1 MQNGEAIQ
9 DKKISIK
16 IKGIRDGL
24 LISLGEG
31 EWPVV
36 QEELLKQIEERA
48 AFFQGARVALDV
60 ENHIL
65 HAAELGILRDKLSD
79 GGISL
84 WAVLS
89 NSPTTERTSQM
100 LGLATRISTPKP
112 ERVIRSQSASTSLSG
127 DNAML
132 VKRTLRSGFKI
143 SSAGHVI
150 VIGDVNPGAE
160 VSAGGNVVVWGR
172 LLGSVHAGVDGD
184 KDAVVCALEMMP
196 KQLRIDDVIG
206 GLPLKPDKKKH
217 VLPEIAMIQGGQ
229 IVFQEWSQRERGK

>member
-1 MQNGEAIQ
+1 MQNSEMIQ

-31 EWPVV
+31 DWSIV
-36 QEELLKQIEERA
+36 QEELLKQIEERS

-65 HAAELGILRDKLSD
+65 HAAEMGTLRDKLSD
-79 GGISL
+79 SGVSL
-84 WAVLS
+84 WAVIS

-100 LGLATRISTPKP
+100 LGLATRISKPKP
-112 ERVIRSQSASTSLSG
+112 ERVIRSQRKSTSLSG

-132 VKRTLRSGFKI
+132 VRRTLRSGFKI
-143 SSAGHVI
+143 SSEGHVI

-160 VSAGGNVVVWGR
+160 ISAGGNVVVWGR
-172 LLGSVHAGVDGD
+172 LRGAVHAGVSGD
-184 KDAVVCALEMMP
+184 KNAIVCALEMMP

-217 VLPEIAMIQGGQ
+217 ALPEVAMIKGGQ
-229 IVFQEWSQRERGK
+229 IVFQEWNQRERGK